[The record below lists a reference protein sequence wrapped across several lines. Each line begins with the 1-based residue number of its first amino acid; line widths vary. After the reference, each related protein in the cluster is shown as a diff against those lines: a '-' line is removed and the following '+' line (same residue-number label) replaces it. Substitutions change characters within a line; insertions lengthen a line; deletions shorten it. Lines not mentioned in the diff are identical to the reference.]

1 MITHLVLFRFKP
13 GFDAGSAQVQG
24 AHAALMT
31 LPGQIASIREW
42 RHGFNAT
49 PDAEAWDYGLF
60 ASFDDE
66 QALYGYFDHPAHLA
80 VSAQWNAVAELRF
93 VDLAPPKTS

>member
-13 GFDAGSAQVQG
+13 GFAAESPAVK
-24 AHAALMT
+24 AVHAAMEA
-31 LPGQIASIREW
+31 LPGQVTGIREW
-42 RHGFNAT
+42 RHGFNVT

-66 QALYGYFDHPAHLA
+66 QALFSYFEHPAHLA
-80 VSAQWNAVAELRF
+80 VLARWNEVAELRF
-93 VDLAPPKTS
+93 VDLAPPKS